1 MCLGIQEGP
10 GKVHKDRGGEGA
22 AGTHD
27 EQQVEVY
34 KIKSRQSGGWKE
46 IQEQP
51 IIGPRLSLEASRNS
65 EQG

>member
-1 MCLGIQEGP
+1 MCLGVQERP

-22 AGTHD
+22 ARTHD
-27 EQQVEVY
+27 EQQVEGY
-34 KIKSRQSGGWKE
+34 KIKSRQSGSWNE

-51 IIGPRLSLEASRNS
+51 VVVLRLSLEASRNS